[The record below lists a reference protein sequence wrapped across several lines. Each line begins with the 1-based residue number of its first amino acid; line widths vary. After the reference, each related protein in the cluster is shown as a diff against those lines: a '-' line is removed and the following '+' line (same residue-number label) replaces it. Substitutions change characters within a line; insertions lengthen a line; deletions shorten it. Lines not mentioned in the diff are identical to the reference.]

1 MTHIAQASPSS
12 GKENHMLEKTPSL
25 LLQGLTEEA
34 SPFLA
39 FNAAWVFALLRSE
52 GSGPGE
58 SCVLPAPLQTH

>member
-1 MTHIAQASPSS
+1 
-12 GKENHMLEKTPSL
+12 MLEKTPSL